1 MPQRSILILDDHA
14 QTGRALERYFQAQGY
29 EAEAFTRVADARAKL
44 AASVPSLM
52 IIDELMPEMTGLQ
65 LIEQLRADERTQRV
79 PIVIYSAIADD
90 VLCRRAQP
98 LNVSACWRKG
108 SIDLSRMREQ
118 VDRILDGE
126 RPAATEAISA

>member
-1 MPQRSILILDDHA
+1 MSQRSILILDDHA
-14 QTGRALERYFQAQGY
+14 QTGRALERYFQAQGF
-29 EAEAFTRVADARAKL
+29 EAEAFTRVADARARL
-44 AASVPSLM
+44 TSHVPSLM

-90 VLCRRAQP
+90 VLYRRAQP
-98 LNVSACWRKG
+98 LRVSACWRKG
-108 SIDLSRMREQ
+108 SIDMPRMREQ

-126 RPAATEAISA
+126 QPAEADAISA